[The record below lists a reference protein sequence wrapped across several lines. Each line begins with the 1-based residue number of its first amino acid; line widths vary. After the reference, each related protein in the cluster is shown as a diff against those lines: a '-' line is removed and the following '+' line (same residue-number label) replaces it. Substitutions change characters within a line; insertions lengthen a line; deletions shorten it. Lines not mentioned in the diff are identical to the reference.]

1 MNKTELVKTNT
12 VDGQAL
18 QIIDER
24 EVLEKEFRIYG
35 TWEKPLFLAKDV
47 ANWIEHS
54 AVHMMMKNVDEDEKV
69 RNNVSTL
76 GGIQEAWFLT
86 EDGLYEVLMQS
97 RKKIAK
103 DFKKQVKHILKEV
116 RKNGGYIVE
125 GRESEFADKLPK
137 TFKEALLLLVEAEEE
152 KERLIADNNKKQEL
166 LVAQAPMIDLY
177 NDFINSDSIYSVN
190 EIAKCLAIKDLGRN
204 NLYRWLRWNKII
216 MEDSREAFQP
226 HVNAGYIIHRII
238 KYPRPK
244 YAMVF
249 NVETGKKE
257 KTLVETKYDQDIKAY
272 FTAKGVEW
280 LYKKLVKDGYVIPKT
295 LKEVAE
301 TLKPEEE

>member
-1 MNKTELVKTNT
+1 MNKTELVKE
-12 VDGQAL
+12 GQAL

-166 LVAQAPMIDLY
+166 LVAQAPKIDLY
-177 NDFINSDSIYSVN
+177 NDFVNQDNIYSVN
-190 EIAKCLAIKDLGRN
+190 EIAKCLAIKNLGRN
-204 NLYRWLRWNKII
+204 KLYKWLRWNKII
-216 MEDSREAFQP
+216 IGETYEAYQRYI
-226 HVNAGYIIHRII
+226 NSGYIVHRVTS
-238 KYPRPK
+238 YEVPK
-244 YAMVF
+244 YEMVLDKK
-249 NVETGKKE
+249 TGKKV
-257 KTLVETKYDQDIKAY
+257 KTVVETKKINETKAF
-272 FTAKGVEW
+272 FTTKGVEW
-280 LYKKLVKDGYVIPKT
+280 LYNKLVKAGEVIPKT
-295 LKEVAE
+295 LNEVMNE
-301 TLKPEEE
+301 LTPEEV